1 MTWEKVPQEPGCV
14 YRLYPF
20 SVFTPSLTMHTVR
33 VWDLPTRIFHW
44 ALAACVVALVITANV
59 GGNWME
65 WHGRLGLAVLSLLL
79 FRIVWGF
86 VGGHWSRFGNFLYG
100 PSTVLAY
107 VRGDVRPEHKVGHNP
122 LGMLSVLAL
131 LSLLLL
137 QVSTGLF
144 SDDEI
149 AFTGPLV
156 SLVSGDTVSLAT
168 KYHKSIGKLLLL
180 LLVALHVAAIVFY
193 KLVKKDNL
201 VRPMV
206 LGDKQVETPVP
217 SAADTAGSRL
227 LALALWVLCAA
238 AVYGL
243 AGLGQSSG
251 G

>member
-1 MTWEKVPQEPGCV
+1 
-14 YRLYPF
+14 
-20 SVFTPSLTMHTVR
+20 MHTVR

-107 VRGDVRPEHKVGHNP
+107 VRGEVRPEHKVGHNP